1 MIQHTEELGHPLL
14 EGPNSIPP
22 AAEQPTP
29 GEHHQSDT
37 VCITYESDHPHLW
50 AFTFTL
56 SPFIVLAW
64 LANSFFS
71 RIIWVSALSRSP
83 IHSCPITHFWKTIF
97 LLLNW
102 RNEPTRVCP
111 APAPVSVA
119 CPSFPLG
126 SGITVLPSCRL
137 CPSSHGFQTRA
148 LRRISIKLSSV
159 WSIFP
164 SLLISIHM
172 LRSLHPYPEKTLLH
186 SAQCSTWPSLSSFSG
201 KTSPGLSSP
210 ALWRW
215 LTYFSASCHPSC
227 HSNSTTWLKLFPPCW
242 SMTL

>member
-22 AAEQPTP
+22 AVEQPTP
-29 GEHHQSDT
+29 GEHHQPGT
-37 VCITYESDHPHLW
+37 VCITCELDHPRLW

-83 IHSCPITHFWKTIF
+83 LHSFSITHFWKTIF

-102 RNEPTRVCP
+102 RK
-111 APAPVSVA
+111 A
-119 CPSFPLG
+119 C
-126 SGITVLPSCRL
+126 LPSNCTGICSIHLIPPGLRHKCL
-137 CPSSHGFQTRA
+137 TFLQA
-148 LRRISIKLSSV
+148 LPFISWLPNSGLEKDLFKTLKCVIN
-159 WSIFP
+159 IPFP
-164 SLLISIHM
+164 SDFHPHVEIS
-172 LRSLHPYPEKTLLH
+172 PPTPEKTPLH
-186 SAQCSTWPSLSSFSG
+186 SAQCSTWPSLSSFCG
-201 KTSPGLSSP
+201 QTSPGLSSP

-215 LTYFSASCHPSC
+215 LIYFSASCHPSC

-242 SMTL
+242 SITL